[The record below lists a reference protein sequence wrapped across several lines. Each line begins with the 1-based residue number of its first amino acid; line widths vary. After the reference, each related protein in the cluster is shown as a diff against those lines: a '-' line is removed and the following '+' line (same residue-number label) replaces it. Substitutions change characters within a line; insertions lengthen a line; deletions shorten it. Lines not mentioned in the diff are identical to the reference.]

1 MEVNISNY
9 YMPNHDNQISIIN
22 AFIKSWGRVKILG
35 TENEDKYN
43 LMV

>member
-9 YMPNHDNQISIIN
+9 YMPNHDNQIFIIN

-35 TENEDKYN
+35 TMFEDKYN